1 MGTELNYTNCIKQ
14 LMNKRFSNLADIKK
28 RLAELIEKEF
38 KKQVKIEM
46 TDLKDNTEIK
56 DIDFLI
62 SCTIYETEN
71 DFIDFDLYY
80 AKTRKNEYF
89 ILEYILQ

>member
-46 TDLKDNTEIK
+46 TDLK
-56 DIDFLI
+56 
-62 SCTIYETEN
+62 Y
-71 DFIDFDLYY
+71 
-80 AKTRKNEYF
+80 
-89 ILEYILQ
+89 